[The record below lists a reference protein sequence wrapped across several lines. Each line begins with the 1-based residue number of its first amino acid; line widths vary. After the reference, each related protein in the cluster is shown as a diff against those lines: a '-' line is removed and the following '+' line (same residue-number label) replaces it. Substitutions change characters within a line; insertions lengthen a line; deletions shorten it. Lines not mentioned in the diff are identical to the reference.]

1 MSMALKAELTGDTSL
16 YACIAEE
23 IPAAYREE
31 YLMLADFYNLCLAWY
46 YENHTRV

>member
-31 YLMLADFYNLCLAWY
+31 YLMLADFLQPLPGL
-46 YENHTRV
+46 VL